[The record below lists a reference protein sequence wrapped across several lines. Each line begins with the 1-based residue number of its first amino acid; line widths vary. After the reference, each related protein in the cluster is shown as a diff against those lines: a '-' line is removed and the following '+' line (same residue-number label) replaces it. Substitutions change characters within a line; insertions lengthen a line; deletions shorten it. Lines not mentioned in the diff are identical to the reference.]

1 MSNPAVAV
9 GISIMKLS
17 AWANIWIF
25 LVANFAA
32 GALAA
37 IVFKFLNPEDQ

>member
-1 MSNPAVAV
+1 MHLVKVSNLWVY
-9 GISIMKLS
+9 
-17 AWANIWIF
+17 

-37 IVFKFLNPEDQ
+37 LLFRFTHPDDK